1 MTDHI
6 CTTSVQ

>member
-6 CTTSVQ
+6 CRIR